1 MSNNDSKGKLFDAA
15 KAFGSAARST
25 ADSIG
30 KASKTAAASLATSV
44 KEGSEQLSEMV
55 EKKKYEDDLKKYAP
69 IFVDQL
75 TSPEFVL
82 PNLIRIVGEDVRRN
96 VKACAGAIGFYTKSK
111 HIKILNIYK
120 EHVSQLGS
128 LEWYPYIEETVYHVD
143 PCHSSLYI
151 RMEDY
156 FAYLKKVRVNELT
169 TIAQNLGA
177 KHVEVIL
184 KSKSNHSTAMSGKAS
199 GGIGKK
205 GFNAQFSQSQQEFV
219 GVEVA
224 AKVDF
229 SGNAHPVK
237 PIVVYFRNESDILAL
252 VEMRM
257 HPENGNLILSKS
269 YSLQYSNTSGIK
281 TSDAEN
287 IDIALSSIGCG
298 LSRSVASEAL
308 TESNTLLEYNI
319 VF

>member
-1 MSNNDSKGKLFDAA
+1 MSSNDGKGKLFDAA
-15 KAFGSAARST
+15 KSFGSVARST
-25 ADSIG
+25 AESIG
-30 KASKTAAASLATSV
+30 KASKTAATTLAASV
-44 KEGSEQLSEMV
+44 KEGSEQLGEMM
-55 EKKKYEDDLKKYAP
+55 ERKKHEEDLKKYAP
-69 IFVDQL
+69 IFADQL
-75 TSPEFVL
+75 TSPEFTL
-82 PNLIRIVGEDVRRN
+82 PKLIRIVGEDVRRTI
-96 VKACAGAIGFYTKSK
+96 KACEGAIGFYTKSK

-120 EHVSQLGS
+120 EHLSRFEA
-128 LEWYPYIEETVYHVD
+128 LEWYPYAEETVYHVD
-143 PCHSSLYI
+143 PCHNSLYI

-184 KSKSNHSTAMSGKAS
+184 KSKSNHSSVTNGKAS

-205 GFNAQFSQSQQEFV
+205 GISAQFAHSQQEFV

-229 SGNAHPVK
+229 SGNTHPVK

-252 VEMRM
+252 IDMRM
-257 HPENGNLILSKS
+257 NPENGNVILSKS

-281 TSDAEN
+281 TSDAES